1 MPPNTFRLADTT
13 GRARGHRRPA
23 DNRNESADH
32 PAHGNRHTRP
42 TEQRRRRTPVGATG
56 TLIGVNDVTRSC
68 VVCGT
73 EALAEDR
80 FCRNCGTSLQAN
92 RPSEPVVRPATERRL
107 VTVLFADLVGS
118 TGRSEGADPEDV
130 ADFLT
135 DYFERSHDVITRFG
149 GLVEKYIGD
158 AVMAVWGAQSA
169 NEDDAE
175 RAVRAGLELQDTIGK
190 LAAEAGDPNI
200 RVRIGILTGE
210 AAVSAGGNE
219 TTGMIVGDLVNAAS
233 RVQELAEPGTVY
245 VGPTTYRAASNA
257 IAFEPTGKHDVRGRK
272 EPLTTWRA
280 VRVVAERGGRGR
292 VEGID
297 PPFVGRIAELQ
308 LLKDV
313 LGAVVQTGRS
323 RLVSIIGEPGIG
335 KSALIW
341 ELRKYADGLA
351 TEIFWNRG
359 RSLSYGSEGIVY
371 RAVSDLLRGRLGV
384 AESDPPEAVAAAL
397 DATLERFVT
406 DLEDRERIRPWLAS
420 VLGLAD
426 SPEGDRSE
434 VDAAIRSFVGHMAGV
449 GPTVLVFDDLHWGD
463 AGLLDLAEQLPDW
476 MPNAPVLVIALA
488 RPELL
493 ERRPGWASGRPG
505 VIALRLG
512 PLPDAFMAELLE
524 GVMGALEPSLKAD
537 IIDRAAGVPLYAVE
551 LTRALIG
558 DNQTISVDGKTASR
572 IELAD
577 FGIPETLQSLIGSR
591 IDRLAKPEQMILQD
605 AAVLG
610 HSFTI
615 DGLTAM
621 TGVDEAALADQLA
634 FLVEQELIE
643 PIRDPRSP
651 LRGSYRFVQ
660 KLVRQVA
667 RNRMSREMR
676 RTRHLAAAEHFEAGG
691 GPDAA
696 ALAADHYLSAL
707 ELTRQGAEADRLRAR
722 ASGVLLAALQRGA
735 GLYAH
740 EEVLSLGSRILDLDL
755 DLPTDQQ
762 ARLMEQMATA
772 ASALL
777 NPDAAAHHAE
787 GALELSRRCGDIAGV
802 RRSAALLAFV
812 HLEHLRIEPAVA
824 LLNEHLDGIDDLSP
838 DPSLPRLAGLL
849 ARAEFLR
856 GNADTALAYADRAL
870 ITAEELDLKAVIGDA
885 LVTKATV
892 LGVTGRPTEAQLL
905 LEAVIDFATRH
916 ELNAV
921 ALRAYL
927 NLGAVVPP
935 SEMAGNPTLEAI
947 ELGRRLGNRN
957 FMLLAKGNLASALV
971 FRAEWDQLEVQLN
984 DPLWQTTTDTT
995 ARSRQGIA
1003 AIARALHT
1011 GTQAPEDELDSVGP
1025 NHNESGGWRA
1035 FGAESV
1041 RALAHL
1047 LAGNR
1052 EAAVEWA
1059 RKTLEAIE
1067 TLPWVDGTARLL
1079 MLDGDPDDIIRL
1091 ADAVRSRRQTNDDR
1105 LGPFLRE
1112 AARAYRGD
1120 AEAVAAARRHIDA
1133 LDADGLVV
1141 EKVIW
1146 SIGLARVLPYGSAE
1160 RSTLMSQ
1167 AAQLIAGSQINGLLP
1182 FLDRERPDGE

>member
-1 MPPNTFRLADTT
+1 MSSVARHRRTRVGTT
-13 GRARGHRRPA
+13 G
-23 DNRNESADH
+23 S
-32 PAHGNRHTRP
+32 
-42 TEQRRRRTPVGATG
+42 
-56 TLIGVNDVTRSC
+56 LIAVNDVTRSC
-68 VVCGT
+68 PACGT
-73 EALAEDR
+73 EALAGDR
-80 FCRNCGTSLQAN
+80 FCRNCGTSLAGDPRSN
-92 RPSEPVVRPATERRL
+92 DASARPTTERRL
-107 VTVLFADLVGS
+107 VTVLFADLVGF
-118 TGRSEGADPEDV
+118 TGRSERADPEDV
-130 ADFLT
+130 TDFLT
-135 DYFERSHDVITRFG
+135 EYFERSHDVISRFG

-175 RAVRAGLELQDTIGK
+175 RAVRAGLELQDAIGK
-190 LAAEAGDPNI
+190 LAAEAGDPDI
-200 RVRIGILTGE
+200 RLRVGVLTGE

-233 RVQELAEPGTVY
+233 RVQQLAEPGTVY

-257 IAFEPTGKHDVRGRK
+257 IAFEPAGKHEVKGRRA
-272 EPLTTWRA
+272 PLTTWRA
-280 VRVVAERGGRGR
+280 MRVVAERGGRGK
-292 VEGID
+292 VEGVD

-313 LGAVVQTGRS
+313 LGAVAQTGRS

-335 KSALIW
+335 KSALVW

-384 AESDPPEAVAAAL
+384 AEADPAAVVAAAL

-406 DLEDRERIRPWLAS
+406 DPEDRDRIRPWLAS

-434 VDAAIRSFVGHMAGV
+434 IDAAVRALVGHMAGV
-449 GPTVLVFDDLHWGD
+449 GPTVLVFDDLHWAD
-463 AGLLDLAEQLPDW
+463 AGLLDFVEQLPDW

-505 VIALRLG
+505 VIAMRLG
-512 PLPDAFMAELLE
+512 PLPDVFMAELLE
-524 GVMGALEPSLKAD
+524 GVMGAIDPPLQAD

-558 DNQTISVDGKTASR
+558 DNQTISVDGKVASR
-572 IELAD
+572 IDLAD

-591 IDRLAKPEQMILQD
+591 IDRLAKPDQMILQD

-610 HSFTI
+610 HSFTL

-621 TGVDEAALADQLA
+621 TGIDGAALADQLA
-634 FLVEQELIE
+634 VLVEQELIE
-643 PIRDPRSP
+643 PIRDQRSP
-651 LRGSYRFVQ
+651 LRGGYRFVQ

-667 RNRMSREMR
+667 RGRMSRDMR
-676 RTRHLAAAEHFEAGG
+676 RTRHLAAAEHFEASA

-707 ELTRQGAEADRLRAR
+707 GLTRQDAAADDLRHR
-722 ASGVLLAALQRGA
+722 ASGVLLAALKRAA

-740 EEVLSLGSRILDLDL
+740 EEVRSLGTRILDLDL
-755 DLPTDQQ
+755 DLAIDAQ
-762 ARLMEQMATA
+762 ARIMEQMAVA
-772 ASALL
+772 ASAMLD
-777 NPDAAAHHAE
+777 PDAAIRHAQE
-787 GALELSRRCGDIAGV
+787 ALELSRRCSDLGGS

-812 HLEHLRIEPAVA
+812 YLEHLRIGPAIG
-824 LLNEHLDGIDDLSP
+824 LLHEQLDGVEDLSL

-856 GNADTALAYADRAL
+856 GNSELALLNADRAL
-870 ITAEELDLKAVIGDA
+870 ITAEELDLKGVIGDA

-892 LGVTGRPTEAQLL
+892 LGVGGRPIEAQLL
-905 LEAVIDFATRH
+905 LESVIDFATRND
-916 ELNAV
+916 LNAV

-935 SEMAGNPTLEAI
+935 SELAGNPTLEAI

-957 FMLLAKGNLASALV
+957 FMLLAKANLTGALV
-971 FRAEWDQLEVQLN
+971 FKASWDKVETQMN
-984 DPLWQTTTDTT
+984 DPLWQTTTDTIAG
-995 ARSRQGIA
+995 ARHAIT
-1003 AIARALHT
+1003 AIAMALRT
-1011 GTQAPEDELDSVGP
+1011 GSVEGSGELEAADRVDRD
-1025 NHNESGGWRA
+1025 ESGAWRS
-1035 FGAESV
+1035 FGAEATRS
-1041 RALAHL
+1041 LAHL
-1047 LAGNR
+1047 LAGDR
-1052 EAAVEWA
+1052 EGAMRWA
-1059 RKTLEAIE
+1059 HETLDSVD

-1079 MLDGDPDDIIRL
+1079 LLEGAPHDVVRL
-1091 ADAVRSRRQTNDDR
+1091 ADEVRSRRQTNDDR

-1112 AARAYRGD
+1112 TAGAHRGEPN
-1120 AEAVAAARRHIDA
+1120 AIAAARKKIDE

-1141 EKVIW
+1141 DKVIW
-1146 SIGLARVLPYGSAE
+1146 LIGLGRVLELGSAE
-1160 RSTLMSQ
+1160 RGGLMDE
-1167 AAQLIAGSQINGLLP
+1167 AADLIARSDLKGLLP
-1182 FLDRERPDGE
+1182 FLDDGRAPLGGE